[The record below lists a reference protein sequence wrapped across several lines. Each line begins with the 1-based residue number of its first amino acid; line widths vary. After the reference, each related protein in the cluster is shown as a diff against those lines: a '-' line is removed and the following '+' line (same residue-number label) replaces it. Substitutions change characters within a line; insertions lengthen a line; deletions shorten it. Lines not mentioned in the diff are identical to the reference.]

1 MPKWLLGPVDELVS
15 DDGPQRHLFD
25 IDGTEVGVFQI
36 GDEFVAYRNW
46 CPHQGGPACEGDV
59 GPRVVNELESPMDR
73 RRPTFSKTELT
84 LRCPWHG
91 WEYDITTGRS
101 IADPRY
107 GLLSYRVLRE
117 GDDLFLSDE

>member
-1 MPKWLLGPVDELVS
+1 MKWLLGPVEELAAG
-15 DDGPQRHLFD
+15 DGSQRHLFEV
-25 IDGTEVGVFQI
+25 DGTEVGVFQV

-59 GPRVVNELESPMDR
+59 GRRVVQELDSL
-73 RRPTFSKTELT
+73 RPTFSKTELT

-91 WEYDITTGRS
+91 WEYDLATGRS

-107 GLLSYRVLRE
+107 GLRPYRVLRE